1 MGFGDNFSNEF
12 GKKVGKG
19 VGNMLFGKNADD
31 RRVAYRNDSNVNV
44 NWQNGSNVVNT
55 QRDMTDY
62 EAIERAKRKTIQK
75 EQEAKFLENII
86 SIEYDANDKD
96 AIVKTLTS
104 LSAYVDLWI
113 KDSSKNAKVV
123 KSKFDTGLAMLSA
136 VDAGNP
142 MIAYFTNKKLEWS
155 NYENKKRKKQLIEGI
170 VASIIVII
178 ALLVLVVAAQ

>member
-12 GKKVGKG
+12 GKKTGKA

-31 RRVAYRNDSNVNV
+31 HRVAIR
-44 NWQNGSNVVNT
+44 
-55 QRDMTDY
+55 RDTNAGGVRHDVTDY
-62 EAIERAKRKTIQK
+62 TDYAAIERAKRKTMEK

-104 LSAYVDLWI
+104 LSAYVDLWL
-113 KDSSKNAKVV
+113 KDSSKNAKVA

-136 VDAGNP
+136 VDASNP
-142 MIAYFTNKKLEWS
+142 MIVYFTNKKFEWS

-170 VASIIVII
+170 VASIVVII
-178 ALLVLVVAAQ
+178 ALLVFAVAAQ

>member
-12 GKKVGKG
+12 GKKTGKAL
-19 VGNMLFGKNADD
+19 GNMLYGKNADD
-31 RRVAYRNDSNVNV
+31 NRETKNVNV
-44 NWQNGSNVVNT
+44 KWNNGSTGSNAQDT
-55 QRDMTDY
+55 TDY
-62 EAIERAKRKTIQK
+62 EAIERAKRKTLEK

-86 SIEYDANDKD
+86 SIEYDANNKD

-104 LSAYVDLWI
+104 LSAYVDLWL
-113 KDSSKNAKVV
+113 KDSSKNAKVA

-142 MIAYFTNKKLEWS
+142 MIAYFTNKKLEWG

-170 VASIIVII
+170 IASIVVII
-178 ALLVLVVAAQ
+178 ALLVLIAMAQ